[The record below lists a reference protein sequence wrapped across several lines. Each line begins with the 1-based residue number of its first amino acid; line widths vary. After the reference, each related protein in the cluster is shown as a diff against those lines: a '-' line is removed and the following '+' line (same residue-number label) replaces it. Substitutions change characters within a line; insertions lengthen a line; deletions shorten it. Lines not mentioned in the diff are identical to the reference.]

1 MAQDL
6 NSFSCTGR
14 LTKDND
20 LRFSNSGMAI
30 CTFSIAVNKRKR
42 QQDGSYQDQ
51 GLFFECVYFGKQ
63 AQGVSPYLMKG
74 QQVAVTGAF
83 DVDTWQDKN
92 TGAQRSKNKIEVP
105 SVTLL
110 GGQKQGSQAP
120 QPQRQQTRLQTQNV
134 KQNPQQSYPTPQ
146 PQQMFAPQP
155 PVAPENFEDDSFSDV
170 PF

>member
-14 LTKDND
+14 LTRDND
-20 LRFSNSGMAI
+20 LRFSNNGLAI
-30 CTFSIAVNKRKR
+30 CTFSIAVNKKKR

-92 TGAQRSKNKIEVP
+92 TGAQRSKNKIEVS

-110 GGQKQGSQAP
+110 GGQKQGTQAP
-120 QPQRQQTRLQTQNV
+120 QPQRHQTAPPRQQSRPRVQQTFAQA
-134 KQNPQQSYPTPQ
+134 PQQ
-146 PQQMFAPQP
+146 QQA
-155 PVAPENFEDDSFSDV
+155 PVAPENFEDDSFDGV